1 MKVVSTLTILFCLSS
16 LSAMGS
22 IKPMEAIEK
31 TALSMIPK
39 GKLIAR
45 IAREYIIKT
54 EAGTKIKLEFERNG
68 KFEEASGLNLNRG
81 DEFEPGMGLISLGTA
96 ARSLAGTGHDVKGDW
111 NLEKDST
118 HGWVYEM
125 AGETDGE
132 VIFHLVNATSGQ
144 FIGSIAELIP
154 KNHTEG
160 QIAQKP

>member
-1 MKVVSTLTILFCLSS
+1 MKVVTALIIMICLNPM
-16 LSAMGS
+16 SAIGS
-22 IKPMEAIEK
+22 IKPIEAVEK

-125 AGETDGE
+125 AGETEGE

-144 FIGSIAELIP
+144 FIGSIAELIH
-154 KNHTEG
+154 KNLPED